1 MLPPE
6 VPPATLPPPVL
17 PLIALPPI
25 APAPPVPPT
34 VVDEEETTVAL
45 PPTETFPPCA
55 CVDEVP
61 PALPELLV
69 QPKNRP
75 KTASKTCIWLF
86 I

>member
-34 VVDEEETTVAL
+34 VVDEEETVVAL

-55 CVDEVP
+55 SVDEVL

-69 QPKNRP
+69 QPKSKPR
-75 KTASKTCIWLF
+75 TASKTCVWLF